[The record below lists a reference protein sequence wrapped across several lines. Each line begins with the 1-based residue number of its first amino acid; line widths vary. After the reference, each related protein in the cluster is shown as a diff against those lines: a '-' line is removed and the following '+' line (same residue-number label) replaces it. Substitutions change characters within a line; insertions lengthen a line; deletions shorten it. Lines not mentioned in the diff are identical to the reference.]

1 MDYIKENVDI
11 RFGLKKKK
19 ARLIAENNFFSGKI
33 QKKSD
38 FILNSG
44 NSYVTLQLEL
54 CPYVSC
60 KQWKDNSNGR

>member
-54 CPYVSC
+54 CLVGS
-60 KQWKDNSNGR
+60 